1 MTNQNNQ
8 NNNSQASTNN
18 SGNKDFQ
25 NKLYS
30 FLQEDRTEEEI
41 RNFCDTNGSF
51 GNKNAKQQNNQ
62 NS

>member
-1 MTNQNNQ
+1 MNFKILG
-8 NNNSQASTNN
+8 ST
-18 SGNKDFQ
+18 SDFQ

-41 RNFCDTNGSF
+41 RDFCDTNG
-51 GNKNAKQQNNQ
+51 KNAKQQNNQ

>member
-41 RNFCDTNGSF
+41 RDFCDTNG
-51 GNKNAKQQNNQ
+51 KNAKQQSNQ

>member
-30 FLQEDRTEEEI
+30 FLQEDRTEE
-41 RNFCDTNGSF
+41 
-51 GNKNAKQQNNQ
+51 
-62 NS
+62 

>member
-1 MTNQNNQ
+1 MANQNNQ

-18 SGNKDFQ
+18 SENKDFQ

-30 FLQEDRTEEEI
+30 FLLKDCTAEEVEY
-41 RNFCDTNGSF
+41 FCDTNG
-51 GNKNAKQQNNQ
+51 KNVEQQNNQ